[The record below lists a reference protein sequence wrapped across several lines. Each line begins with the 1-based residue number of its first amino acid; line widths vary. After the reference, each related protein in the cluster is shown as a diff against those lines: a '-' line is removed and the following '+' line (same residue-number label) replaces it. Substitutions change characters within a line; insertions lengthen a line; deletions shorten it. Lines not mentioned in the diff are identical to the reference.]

1 MSLCTECERGGGG
14 ELQHNQIA
22 PHHKMWMPQMRL
34 RMFSGGLPLARFEFD
49 WGISVQFTGGLGP
62 RGTCAYV
69 GIKKNQL
76 YVQAFVSLFFLCTS

>member
-1 MSLCTECERGGGG
+1 
-14 ELQHNQIA
+14 
-22 PHHKMWMPQMRL
+22 
-34 RMFSGGLPLARFEFD
+34 MFSGGLPLARFEFD